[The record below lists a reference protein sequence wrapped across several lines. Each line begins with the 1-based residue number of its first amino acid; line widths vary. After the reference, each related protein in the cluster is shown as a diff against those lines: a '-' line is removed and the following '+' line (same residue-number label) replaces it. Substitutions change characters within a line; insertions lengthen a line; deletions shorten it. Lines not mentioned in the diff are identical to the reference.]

1 MKWIIEEEVQ
11 EYAEVNELGKKEIFL
26 DELFWDRKKEPPSI
40 AEKMAIS
47 INKSLMQESNEC
59 GE

>member
-1 MKWIIEEEVQ
+1 MQ